1 MITSFIPSFSKHFS
15 LVNQMPQDIRAQ
27 VSLIKDQVI
36 EVLEQADQ
44 ATSRAEAL
52 RLIVLSKLL
61 LADYQ
66 TVATKFL

>member
-1 MITSFIPSFSKHFS
+1 
-15 LVNQMPQDIRAQ
+15 MPTDIKAQ

-36 EVLEQADQ
+36 DVLEQADQ

-66 TVATKFL
+66 TVATKFLWLAMMFGM

>member
-1 MITSFIPSFSKHFS
+1 
-15 LVNQMPQDIRAQ
+15 MPADIKAQ
-27 VSLIKDQVI
+27 VSLIKDQII

-44 ATSRAEAL
+44 ATSKAEAL

>member
-1 MITSFIPSFSKHFS
+1 MSSIQRYSKLSS
-15 LVNQMPQDIRAQ
+15 LVNKMPSDIKAQ

>member
-1 MITSFIPSFSKHFS
+1 MSSIQRYSKLSS
-15 LVNQMPQDIRAQ
+15 LVNKMPSDIKAQ

-66 TVATKFL
+66 TVATKYL

>member
-1 MITSFIPSFSKHFS
+1 
-15 LVNQMPQDIRAQ
+15 MPTDIKAQ

-44 ATSRAEAL
+44 ATSKPEAL

-66 TVATKFL
+66 TVSAKFL

>member
-1 MITSFIPSFSKHFS
+1 MSFIQSYNDLSF
-15 LVNQMPQDIRAQ
+15 LVNPMPTDIKAQ

-44 ATSRAEAL
+44 ATSKPEAL

-66 TVATKFL
+66 TVSAKFL

>member
-1 MITSFIPSFSKHFS
+1 MSSIQRYSKPSS
-15 LVNQMPQDIRAQ
+15 LVNKMPTDIKAQ

-66 TVATKFL
+66 TVATKYL